1 MEEQKP
7 KKILAE
13 LRQFFP
19 ALAFVLK
26 FVGLYV
32 IGNIAYGLMVEYF
45 DPNPDPVTELVA
57 RNTASLLTLT
67 GYPTESIPQLN
78 NPNVLL
84 RWNERAVLAV
94 YEGCNG
100 LNVMIVFL
108 AFLLAIG
115 PYKKKIWLF
124 SSIGLLGIH
133 LLNLARIYGLFMVA
147 VYLPHQFYFV
157 HKYFFTAILYVL
169 IFLLWILW
177 FRISGIRK

>member
-1 MEEQKP
+1 MP

-45 DPNPDPVTELVA
+45 SPKPDPATEFVS
-57 RNTASLLTLT
+57 RKTAALLTVT

-108 AFLLAIG
+108 AFIFAIG
-115 PYKKKIWLF
+115 PYKKKIGWF
-124 SSIGLLGIH
+124 APVGLMAIY

-177 FRISGIRK
+177 FRISGIKKG